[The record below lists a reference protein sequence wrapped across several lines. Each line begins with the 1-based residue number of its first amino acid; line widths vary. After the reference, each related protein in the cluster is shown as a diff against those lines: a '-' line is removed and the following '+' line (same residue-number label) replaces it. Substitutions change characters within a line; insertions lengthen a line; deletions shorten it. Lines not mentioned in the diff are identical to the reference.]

1 MQADGV
7 LRPPWEAWP
16 RRWLARSLTE
26 GEQDPAELCRHEFA
40 WAHACAHR
48 PWGPWPGR
56 LARDAAWPAG
66 CLLSRAFGP
75 NVGGLRHL
83 RPLTPGRSRPGP
95 DRRPE
100 NADGH
105 AFCPWLCVALS
116 SDSAPLAFSSRPA
129 PLLPSTASPSAING
143 KSVNCERPLQGH
155 APISS
160 GPRAAVGNRAQP
172 LSVCLSGLV
181 PLHTLSGGGG
191 RAGGLVWLCEQ
202 FESQVLSRSR
212 RLFPGRGREG
222 ALFLAAPLLRGAA
235 NGAVCRQHVGCSV
248 VCLPGDGLG
257 DPLPWGRMLCSLS
270 DKKPPPSLVL
280 VGLGCSQQEGGGR

>member
-191 RAGGLVWLCEQ
+191 GGQGGLSGCANSLSHRCCQGAGGCSRDVAGRVRCSWQRLCSEEQLTEQ
-202 FESQVLSRSR
+202 FAVST
-212 RLFPGRGREG
+212 
-222 ALFLAAPLLRGAA
+222 LAAPW
-235 NGAVCRQHVGCSV
+235 C
-248 VCLPGDGLG
+248 VCLEMGLG
-257 DPLPWGRMLCSLS
+257 ILC
-270 DKKPPPSLVL
+270 P
-280 VGLGCSQQEGGGR
+280 GAGCFAL